1 MIVNYFTI
9 VNYRIMKSH
18 FVFTTAQRNGILGL
32 ILIIILLLGG
42 MYWSMQP
49 SPDVMKSVQQLE
61 EEQHIQAFIDSLKK
75 EKTKE
80 TTYTI
85 YPFNPNFITDYKGYK
100 LGMSPEEIDRLHQ
113 FREKDQWVN
122 STAEFQQV
130 TGVSDSLLE
139 AISVYFKFPDWV
151 IARQEQ
157 RRKKIKTEGQGAS
170 AKEKS
175 DLNKAS
181 REELQQIKGVGKV
194 LSRRILRHR
203 RQLHGFV
210 GNNQLKDIYGLTYEV
225 RQRIVDRFTVQPDS
239 SLKKLDMNSASV
251 AELSEIYYF
260 DYELARD
267 IVNYRITHEGIRTF
281 EELAKVRRFPIGRLD
296 RLKLYLKIDSS
307 DN

>member
-1 MIVNYFTI
+1 
-9 VNYRIMKSH
+9 MKSH

-32 ILIIILLLGG
+32 IVVVILLLGG
-42 MYWSMQP
+42 MYWSTHQ
-49 SPDVMKSVQQLE
+49 SPDVEKSAQQQK
-61 EEQHIQAFIDSLKK
+61 EEQHIQAFIDSAKK

-100 LGMSPEEIDRLHQ
+100 LGMSPEEIDRLHR
-113 FREKDQWVN
+113 FRENDQWVN

-130 TGVSDSLLE
+130 TGVSDSLLG

-151 IARQEQ
+151 VAREEQ
-157 RRKKIKTEGQGAS
+157 RKKKTKTKNRRTPI
-170 AKEKS
+170 KEKA

-210 GNNQLKDIYGLTYEV
+210 GNNQLKDIY
-225 RQRIVDRFTVQPDS
+225 
-239 SLKKLDMNSASV
+239 
-251 AELSEIYYF
+251 
-260 DYELARD
+260 
-267 IVNYRITHEGIRTF
+267 
-281 EELAKVRRFPIGRLD
+281 
-296 RLKLYLKIDSS
+296 
-307 DN
+307 